1 MHCRIPLV
9 NLTLNTWIN
18 LSIDVISFVSECFKT
33 QTFRSIEYIS
43 ITGNCKLKRILSM
56 RNTLYNYPNDLNDN
70 NKDVEMQNKLIG
82 FPPKL
87 PYENL
92 NFNIDKV
99 KNYVDND
106 IANKCSQLMTKNVS
120 NAVANNNYTNALKRD
135 NNNIVV
141 ITNNNS
147 KRANQG
153 TNNAKKLIKG
163 SNSRISTQKNVVFVS
178 RKEINELGKSPN
190 NIRSKSNNPTKTKD
204 KSIHKSNDSS
214 TEKSSSIHK
223 VLLSVDKNSNDIQK
237 NYIEINIID
246 PNDITQD
253 KNLSI
258 KKNNFTFEGNNS
270 INKKSY
276 SLEKSLKNLQFYSP
290 YNNKSIK
297 NTENHDESI
306 EELYDIEDNK
316 NNLNEINNHN
326 NTDLV
331 NSRVYNNH
339 DYNEIK
345 YIKFNIVYRKYQKT
359 LMINT
364 TIYQ

>member
-178 RKEINELGKSPN
+178 RKEINELGKSTN

-204 KSIHKSNDSS
+204 KGIHKSNDSS

-223 VLLSVDKNSNDIQK
+223 VLLSVDKNSNEIQK

-290 YNNKSIK
+290 YNN
-297 NTENHDESI
+297 
-306 EELYDIEDNK
+306 
-316 NNLNEINNHN
+316 NLNEIKNHD

-331 NSRVYNNH
+331 NSRVNNNH

-345 YIKFNIVYRKYQKT
+345 YIKFKIVYRKYQKT